1 MIEDLDQKLS
11 LKIDATGLECP
22 LPILKTKKGLN
33 GLKSG
38 EIINISATD
47 EGSVRDFEAF
57 CKQTGNEL
65 LLKTKKD
72 GVYSFYLKKR

>member
-57 CKQTGNEL
+57 VNK
-65 LLKTKKD
+65 LKRVVFKN
-72 GVYSFYLKKR
+72 KKRWSL